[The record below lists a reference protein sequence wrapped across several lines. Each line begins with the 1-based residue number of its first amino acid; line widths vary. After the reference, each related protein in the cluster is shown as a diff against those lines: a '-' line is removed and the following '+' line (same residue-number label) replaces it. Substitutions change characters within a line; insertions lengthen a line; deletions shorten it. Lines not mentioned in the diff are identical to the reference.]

1 MMTLEELAARCKASV
16 SLTINGHRD
25 VYETIE
31 RYIGEADD
39 DVTPEVMARFHEGA
53 DVFEL
58 QFYPSTPIGFIRVWG
73 TSLAE
78 VLDLA
83 AEALGAEGQ
92 A

>member
-1 MMTLEELAARCKASV
+1 MMTLDELVARCKASV
-16 SLTINGHRD
+16 MLTINGHRD
-25 VYETIE
+25 VYGTVEQYISETDE
-31 RYIGEADD
+31 
-39 DVTPEVMARFHEGA
+39 VTSEVMARFHEGA

-58 QFYPSTPIGFIRVWG
+58 QFYPSTPIGFYRVWG
-73 TSLAE
+73 TSLAD